1 MINTYF
7 KRLSIVMLLLTASLT
22 APAYAWQEV
31 DTMNMCNQP
40 VQVVRAYSG
49 SAKGWSNRDNFTAS
63 QKRAYARNCPQ
74 VRAPKK
80 VHKKKKAYRKV
91 KVKRTKRKSKTCRDC
106 YKKGYRDGYRAAHKK
121 HKRHYR
127 KKHNKNKKVRRI
139 RRSGYRNHAE
149 EVADCKRV
157 DWANRANRSKVI
169 ARW

>member
-1 MINTYF
+1 MINTHF
-7 KRLSIVMLLLTASLT
+7 KRFSIIMLLLMAAITSPT
-22 APAYAWQEV
+22 YAWQEV

-40 VQVVRAYSG
+40 VQAVRAYNG
-49 SAKGWSNRDNFTAS
+49 GAKGWINRDNFTAS

-80 VHKKKKAYRKV
+80 VYKKKKVYRKV
-91 KVKRTKRKSKTCRDC
+91 KRAKRRSKTCRAC

-127 KKHNKNKKVRRI
+127 KIRSKKVRRG
-139 RRSGYRNHAE
+139 GYRNHAE

-157 DWANRANRSKVI
+157 DWVNRANRSKVV